1 MRKTVWKTFACA
13 LALVLFLSG
22 CGKLNLLEEN
32 ACEVNTLDGITM
44 DVNGVSAD
52 GAAYTIRNSGKEA
65 LSFGLDF
72 GVQAEKNGVWYDIEH
87 EPVNV
92 ITIAVELEEG
102 AEGTYTCSWV
112 NGYGALPAGHYRI
125 VKSVTTGREN
135 EQYWL
140 AAEFTIE

>member
-1 MRKTVWKTFACA
+1 MRRSVWKAFACA
-13 LALVLFLSG
+13 LALVLFLNG
-22 CGKLNLLEEN
+22 CGKLKLLEEN
-32 ACEVNTLDGITM
+32 TCEVNTLDGITM
-44 DVNGVSAD
+44 AVNGVSAD
-52 GAAYTIRNSGKEA
+52 GAAYTIRNGGKEA

-92 ITIAVELEEG
+92 ITIAVELEAG
-102 AEGTYTCSWV
+102 TEGTYTCSWLD
-112 NGYGALPAGHYRI
+112 GYGFLPAGHYRI
-125 VKSVTTGREN
+125 VKSVTAGWKN